1 MCFSS
6 SPDGIFVI
14 DPSRGLAVYR
24 RNLLVWRKLAPAS
37 LVGNVAEPLITL
49 LAFGYGLGAFLGEVD
64 GVPYIVFLA
73 AGAICMSTTMA
84 ASFESLYSAFSR
96 MQVQRT
102 WDSLMN
108 APVELDDILVA
119 EWLWAASKATL
130 SGVAIVVVA
139 FALGV
144 TRAPTLPAVLPVILL
159 TGLCFAAIG
168 LVFNALARG
177 YDFFTFYF
185 TLCLTPMIFIS
196 GVYYP
201 THALPPWLEAVAG
214 VLPLASAVSLVRPL
228 VIGEWPAT
236 VAGPLALLVGWTVAA
251 FALARWLTRRRFRH
265 TL

>member
-1 MCFSS
+1 
-6 SPDGIFVI
+6 VI
-14 DPSRGLAVYR
+14 DPARVVAVYR
-24 RNLLVWRKLAPAS
+24 RNLLVWRKLAFAS

-64 GVPYIVFLA
+64 GTRYIVFLA

-119 EWLWAASKATL
+119 EWLWAASKASL
-130 SGVAIVVVA
+130 SGVAIVLVA
-139 FALGV
+139 VALDV
-144 TRAPTLPAVLPVILL
+144 SREPTLVAVLPLILL

-168 LVFNALARG
+168 LVINALARG

-185 TLCLTPMIFIS
+185 TLALTPMVFIS

-201 THALPPWLEAVAG
+201 TASLPSWLQAIASA
-214 VLPLASAVSLVRPL
+214 LPLASAVSLVRPL
-228 VIGEWPAT
+228 VIGEWPESVAT
-236 VAGPLALLVGWTVAA
+236 PLAILCAWTLAA
-251 FALARWLTRRRFRH
+251 FLLARGLTRRRFRQ
-265 TL
+265 

>member
-1 MCFSS
+1 
-6 SPDGIFVI
+6 VI
-14 DPSRGLAVYR
+14 DPARVLAVYR

-64 GVPYIVFLA
+64 GVRYIVFLA

-119 EWLWAASKATL
+119 EWLWAASKASL
-130 SGVAIVVVA
+130 SGGAIVLVA
-139 FALGV
+139 MVLDV
-144 TRAPTLPAVLPVILL
+144 SREPTLLAVLPLIILI
-159 TGLCFAAIG
+159 GLCFSAIG
-168 LVFNALARG
+168 LVINALARG

-185 TLCLTPMIFIS
+185 TLALTPMIFIS

-201 THALPPWLEAVAG
+201 TTSLPSWLETVAYA
-214 VLPLASAVSLVRPL
+214 LPLAQAVSLVRPL
-228 VIGEWPAT
+228 VMGEWPVS
-236 VAGPLALLVGWTVAA
+236 VAPQLAILCAWTLAA
-251 FALARWLTRRRFRH
+251 LGLARSLTRRRFKQ
-265 TL
+265 

>member
-1 MCFSS
+1 M
-6 SPDGIFVI
+6 I
-14 DPSRGLAVYR
+14 DPARVVAVYR
-24 RNLLVWRKLAPAS
+24 RNLLVWRKLAFAS

-64 GVPYIVFLA
+64 GTRYIVFLA

-119 EWLWAASKATL
+119 EWLWAASKASL
-130 SGVAIVVVA
+130 SGVAIVLVA
-139 FALGV
+139 VALDV
-144 TRAPTLPAVLPVILL
+144 SREPTLVAVLPLILL

-168 LVFNALARG
+168 LVINALARG

-185 TLCLTPMIFIS
+185 TLALTPMVFIS

-201 THALPPWLEAVAG
+201 TASLPSWLQAIANA
-214 VLPLASAVSLVRPL
+214 LPLASAVSLVRPL
-228 VIGEWPAT
+228 VIGEWPESVAT
-236 VAGPLALLVGWTVAA
+236 PLAILCAWTLAA
-251 FALARWLTRRRFRH
+251 FLLARGLTRRRFRQ
-265 TL
+265 

>member
-1 MCFSS
+1 MV
-6 SPDGIFVI
+6 DA
-14 DPSRGLAVYR
+14 SRVLAVYR

-37 LVGNVAEPLITL
+37 LVGNIAEPLITL
-49 LAFGYGLGAFLGEVD
+49 LAFGYGLGGLLGEVA
-64 GVPYIVFLA
+64 GVPYIVFLT

-139 FALGV
+139 VALDV
-144 TRAPTLPAVLPVILL
+144 TRAPTLFAVLPVIVL

-185 TLCLTPMIFIS
+185 TLGLTPMIFIS

-201 THALPPWLEAVAG
+201 TQSLPAWLEALSG
-214 VLPLASAVSLVRPL
+214 MLPLASAVSLARPL
-228 VIGEWPAT
+228 VIGEWPADP
-236 VAGPLALLVGWTVAA
+236 VGPLLLLAGWTAAALL
-251 FALARWLTRRRFRH
+251 LARHLTRRRFRQ
-265 TL
+265 

>member
-1 MCFSS
+1 
-6 SPDGIFVI
+6 VI
-14 DPSRGLAVYR
+14 DPTRVLAVYR

-64 GVPYIVFLA
+64 GVRYIVFLA

-108 APVELDDILVA
+108 APVELDDILIA
-119 EWLWAASKATL
+119 EWLWAASKASL
-130 SGVAIVVVA
+130 SGVAIVLVA
-139 FALGV
+139 MVLDV
-144 TRAPTLPAVLPVILL
+144 SREPTLLAVLPLIIL
-159 TGLCFAAIG
+159 TGLCFSAIG
-168 LVFNALARG
+168 LVINALARG

-185 TLCLTPMIFIS
+185 TLALTPMIFIS

-201 THALPPWLEAVAG
+201 TTSLPSWLETLACA
-214 VLPLASAVSLVRPL
+214 LPLASAVSLVRPL
-228 VIGEWPAT
+228 VVGEWPVSVVPQLSILFAWT
-236 VAGPLALLVGWTVAA
+236 LAAL
-251 FALARWLTRRRFRH
+251 ALARALTRRRFKQ
-265 TL
+265 

>member
-1 MCFSS
+1 M
-6 SPDGIFVI
+6 I
-14 DPSRGLAVYR
+14 DPARVLAVYR

-64 GVPYIVFLA
+64 GVRYIVFLA

-108 APVELDDILVA
+108 APVALDDILIA
-119 EWLWAASKATL
+119 EWLWAASKASL
-130 SGVAIVVVA
+130 SGVAIVLVA
-139 FALGV
+139 VALGV
-144 TRAPTLPAVLPVILL
+144 SREPTLIAVLPLVVL

-168 LVFNALARG
+168 LVINALARG

-185 TLCLTPMIFIS
+185 TLALTPMVFIS

-201 THALPPWLEAVAG
+201 TTALPPWLEAAALA
-214 VLPLASAVSLVRPL
+214 LPLASAVSLVRPL
-228 VIGEWPAT
+228 VIGEWP
-236 VAGPLALLVGWTVAA
+236 VSVVPQLAILCAWTLSALM
-251 FALARWLTRRRFRH
+251 LARWLTRRRFKQ
-265 TL
+265 

>member
-1 MCFSS
+1 
-6 SPDGIFVI
+6 VI
-14 DPSRGLAVYR
+14 DPARVLAVYR

-64 GVPYIVFLA
+64 GVRYIVFLA

-84 ASFESLYSAFSR
+84 ASFEALYSAFSR

-119 EWLWAASKATL
+119 EWLWAASKASF
-130 SGVAIVVVA
+130 SGVAIVLVA
-139 FALGV
+139 VALDV
-144 TRAPTLPAVLPVILL
+144 SREPTLIAVLPLIVL

-168 LVFNALARG
+168 LVINALARG

-185 TLCLTPMIFIS
+185 TLALTPMVFIS

-201 THALPPWLEAVAG
+201 TTSLPSWLEGVAYA
-214 VLPLASAVSLVRPL
+214 LPLASAVSLVRPL
-228 VIGEWPAT
+228 VIGEWPAS
-236 VAGPLALLVGWTVAA
+236 VLPQLAMLSAWTIGAL
-251 FALARWLTRRRFRH
+251 ALARWLTRRRFRQ
-265 TL
+265 

>member
-1 MCFSS
+1 MI
-6 SPDGIFVI
+6 DAARVI
-14 DPSRGLAVYR
+14 AVYR

-49 LAFGYGLGAFLGEVD
+49 LAFGYGLGALLGEVE

-108 APVELDDILVA
+108 APIELDDILVA

-130 SGVAIVVVA
+130 SGLAIVLVA
-139 FALGV
+139 VALDVSRVG
-144 TRAPTLPAVLPVILL
+144 TLWAVLPVIVL

-185 TLCLTPMIFIS
+185 TLGLTPMIFIS

-201 THALPPWLEAVAG
+201 TRALPGWLEALADA
-214 VLPLASAVSLVRPL
+214 LPLASAVALVRPL
-228 VIGEWPAT
+228 VIGEWP
-236 VAGPLALLVGWTVAA
+236 VAVVGPLAMLAGWTAAA

-265 TL
+265 SL

>member
-1 MCFSS
+1 M
-6 SPDGIFVI
+6 I
-14 DPSRGLAVYR
+14 DPARVVAVYR
-24 RNLLVWRKLAPAS
+24 RNLLVWRKLAFAS

-64 GVPYIVFLA
+64 GTRYIVFLA

-119 EWLWAASKATL
+119 EWLWAASKASL
-130 SGVAIVVVA
+130 SGVAIVLVA
-139 FALGV
+139 VALDV
-144 TRAPTLPAVLPVILL
+144 SREPTLVAVLPLILL

-168 LVFNALARG
+168 LVINALARG

-185 TLCLTPMIFIS
+185 TLALTPMVFIS

-201 THALPPWLEAVAG
+201 TASLPSWLQAIASA
-214 VLPLASAVSLVRPL
+214 LPLASAVSLVRPL
-228 VIGEWPAT
+228 VIGEWPESVAT
-236 VAGPLALLVGWTVAA
+236 PLAILCAWTLAA
-251 FALARWLTRRRFRH
+251 FLLARGLTRRRFRQ
-265 TL
+265 